1 MPDAKIGAVIHQNSM
16 HQPDRMADDVHSAN
30 QSDRA
35 QQRRQ
40 KAADAEWTSAKNGI
54 SGADQASDANDPPS
68 KRRRVAL
75 ACTVCRGRK
84 SRCDGTRPKCSLC
97 VELGFECIYQ
107 QSASY
112 SNIIIGKEYLSSIE
126 DRLKEVEGRLA
137 FLENRDRTLVHQP
150 ANPNLSNGVSSS
162 DFPQPDTACLREE
175 SLGDAET
182 VEDPID
188 AMGAVTFAQEE
199 DCAFFGP
206 SSNIAFLR
214 HVSRAVAR
222 LTHDPEPWKPSPAEH
237 HSVGF
242 TGGFINTSGPASPI
256 PTPHDPP
263 LDHVNIYAL
272 PPDSVARELLNWYFS
287 NTGLLFPYIHE
298 QSFMETFEQASK
310 VKFKGVRRIWLALLN
325 IVFAHAMVHARENTT
340 TPGSV
345 ESTAAKASAESE
357 IYFRRASGL
366 FSEKNAN
373 GTGTSE
379 TVQFL
384 LLMGQYLQ
392 GTQKSV
398 QTWKTHGLATR
409 AAFQIGLHSSDLAR
423 VFPPLEQE
431 VRKRTWFGCIML
443 DRTLSMTFGR
453 PPAIPDSYVQLELP
467 VGFSALDGGAA
478 ATDKKESLSIA
489 FFNGTI
495 ALYKV
500 LCTIIDSLYG
510 QNLACS
516 FKSNAVDTVA
526 LVYKIENQLSEWQ
539 RGLPSHMR
547 LIATQDILP
556 ERLPQVES
564 SAEEAWRQL
573 RLRFILTLR
582 YTNVRILLHR
592 PVLVKFLD
600 GLSNPANH
608 QDTSLLQQ
616 VGTIHIQIA
625 IKSAKEI
632 IYLVHNAL
640 QSATGRSK
648 WGLLG
653 AWWFSLYYTFNAALV
668 LGACVL
674 VQIDQK
680 ASGNESNMSLTEST
694 EDMSLHLEMAIEA
707 IRHIDSDN
715 RMVARCRDYLEQFV
729 QVVQALAIGQ
739 GLLPQ
744 PHDWQP
750 VTYHH
755 PAGNVPAFPQ
765 VPHIPP
771 HEAGDYGVLLGG
783 GAGAVMGMFN
793 HGSSGVVASSK
804 QSPLGMELG
813 EFMLDGDLEFLSSHS
828 FAYNRGVA
836 P

>member
-1 MPDAKIGAVIHQNSM
+1 M
-16 HQPDRMADDVHSAN
+16 HQPDRRPDDVHSA
-30 QSDRA
+30 QQTDRP
-35 QQRRQ
+35 QQRRP
-40 KAADAEWTSAKNGI
+40 KTVDSEWTSVKNGF

-97 VELGFECIYQ
+97 VELGFECVYQ

-137 FLENRDRTLVHQP
+137 SLENRDRTLVYQSD
-150 ANPNLSNGVSSS
+150 NPNVSNGVSSS
-162 DFPQPDTACLREE
+162 DFPPPETACLREE
-175 SLGDAET
+175 SLEDAET

-242 TGGFINTSGPASPI
+242 TGGFINTSGPASPV
-256 PTPHDPP
+256 PTPRDSPHEQ
-263 LDHVNIYAL
+263 VNIYAL

-298 QSFMETFEQASK
+298 QSFMATFEQASK
-310 VKFKGVRRIWLALLN
+310 DKFKGVRRIWLALLN

-345 ESTAAKASAESE
+345 DSTAAKASAESE

-366 FSEKNAN
+366 FNEKITN
-373 GTGTSE
+373 GTGTSVE
-379 TVQFL
+379 VVQFL

-398 QTWKTHGLATR
+398 QTWKTHGLAVR

-423 VFPPLEQE
+423 VFPPLDQE

-467 VGFSALDGGAA
+467 VGFSAVDGGAA
-478 ATDKKESLSIA
+478 APADKKESLSIA

-495 ALYKV
+495 TLYKV
-500 LCTIIDSLYG
+500 LCTIVDSLYG

-632 IYLVHNAL
+632 ICLVHNAL

-680 ASGNESNMSLTEST
+680 ASGNDSNMSLTEST

-707 IRHIDSDN
+707 IRHLDSDN
-715 RMVARCRDYLEQFV
+715 RMVARCRDYLEQLV

-755 PAGNVPAFPQ
+755 PTNAPAFGPVPPAPAPQ
-765 VPHIPP
+765 
-771 HEAGDYGVLLGG
+771 EAGDYGVLLGG
-783 GAGAVMGMFN
+783 GAAAVGASLGMGIYNN
-793 HGSSGVVASSK
+793 HGGGIVTSSK
-804 QSPLGMELG
+804 QSPLGMDLG

>member
-1 MPDAKIGAVIHQNSM
+1 M
-16 HQPDRMADDVHSAN
+16 H
-30 QSDRA
+30 QSDRVTDDGRSA
-35 QQRRQ
+35 HHADRSQQRRQ
-40 KAADAEWTSAKNGI
+40 KAVDPEWTSAKNGI
-54 SGADQASDANDPPS
+54 SAADQASESNDPPS

-84 SRCDGTRPKCSLC
+84 SRCDGMRPKCSLC
-97 VELGFECIYQ
+97 IELGFECVYQ

-137 FLENRDRTLVHQP
+137 SLENRDRNVVYQP
-150 ANPNLSNGVSSS
+150 ANPNTSNGVSSLDS
-162 DFPQPDTACLREE
+162 EKQETACLREE
-175 SLGDAET
+175 SLEDAET

-256 PTPHDPP
+256 PTPRDPP
-263 LDHVNIYAL
+263 LDQVNIYAL
-272 PPDSVARELLNWYFS
+272 PPDSVARELLTWYFS

-298 QSFMETFEQASK
+298 HSFMAIFEQASK
-310 VKFKGVRRIWLALLN
+310 DKFKGVRRIWLALLN
-325 IVFAHAMVHARENTT
+325 IVFAHAVVHAREITT

-345 ESTAAKASAESE
+345 ESASAKASAESE

-366 FSEKNAN
+366 FNDKNAN
-373 GTGTSE
+373 GTGTSIE
-379 TVQFL
+379 VVQFL

-398 QTWKTHGLATR
+398 QTWNTHGLAVR

-423 VFPPLEQE
+423 VFPPQEQE

-453 PPAIPDSYVQLELP
+453 PPAIPDSYVQVDLP
-467 VGFSALDGGAA
+467 MEFSVVDGGAA
-478 ATDKKESLSIA
+478 GTDKKESLSIA

-495 ALYKV
+495 SLYKV

-516 FKSNAVDTVA
+516 FKAGAVETIA

-547 LIATQDILP
+547 LIATQDVLP
-556 ERLPQVES
+556 ERLPHVEG

-582 YTNVRILLHR
+582 YTNARILLHR

-600 GLSNPANH
+600 GLSNPASH

-632 IYLVHNAL
+632 ICLVHNAL

-680 ASGNESNMSLTEST
+680 ASENRSNMSLTEST
-694 EDMSLHLEMAIEA
+694 EDMCLHLEMAIEA
-707 IRHIDSDN
+707 IRHLDSDN

-739 GLLPQ
+739 GLIPQ
-744 PHDWQP
+744 PHNWQP
-750 VTYHH
+750 VTYHQ
-755 PAGNVPAFPQ
+755 PTNQASFGQ
-765 VPHIPP
+765 VPPVPRHG
-771 HEAGDYGVLLGG
+771 AGDYGVLLGG
-783 GAGAVMGMFN
+783 GAAAVGASVGMGIYN
-793 HGSSGVVASSK
+793 HNGGIVANSK

-836 P
+836 Q